1 MKRMI
6 LFLSAAFVS
15 LSIFAKQ
22 AQTSIVASAKQ
33 APTTIIVMDSANA
46 LLHDVCITAAGCEPF
61 TTTFDG
67 RYVMGLPLQ
76 NDLLLTLV
84 APLRDTVRF
93 TLTPTMQGQ
102 TVIIR
107 MGERHYPEIGVFEE
121 EEVDEKGHKR
131 RRKSKDRKV
140 VGYGKPMM
148 ASMIAPETAEDA
160 YIVEEEEAADMAVLD
175 AASATEEKVFIR

>member
-33 APTTIIVMDSANA
+33 APTTILVMDSANA

-84 APLRDTVRF
+84 APLRDTVSF
-93 TLTPTMQGQ
+93 TLNPTMQGQ
-102 TVIIR
+102 TVII
-107 MGERHYPEIGVFEE
+107 
-121 EEVDEKGHKR
+121 
-131 RRKSKDRKV
+131 
-140 VGYGKPMM
+140 
-148 ASMIAPETAEDA
+148 
-160 YIVEEEEAADMAVLD
+160 
-175 AASATEEKVFIR
+175 